1 MSRPDITVSIVSHRQ
16 NALVNRL
23 LADMNRYC
31 AERVTLILT
40 ENARDPVSLQ
50 TQECACPSHVVV
62 NRTPKG
68 FGANHNAA
76 FQLCRSRFFCVANPD
91 IRLDS
96 DPFPQL
102 LRRLTKT
109 KNEVGVVGPLVR
121 GPSGNVEDSA
131 RRFPT
136 FGVLAHRFFR
146 TGLRPDYPT
155 DRGAVEVDWVAGM
168 LMLFSAQAYRDVGG
182 FDETYF
188 MYYEDADICRRLKAT
203 GKSVIYDP
211 AAEVVHEARR
221 ASRKNPRL
229 ALHHIVSAIRF
240 VSRA

>member
-1 MSRPDITVSIVSHRQ
+1 MSGPDITVSIVSHRQ

-23 LADMNRYC
+23 LADMNRHC
-31 AERVTLILT
+31 ADRVTLILT
-40 ENARDPVSLQ
+40 ENASDPVRLE
-50 TQECACPSHVVV
+50 TQQCACPSQVVV
-62 NRTPKG
+62 NRMPKG

-76 FQLCRSRFFCVANPD
+76 FQLCRSPFFCVANPD

-102 LRRLTKT
+102 LRQFT

-136 FGVLAHRFFR
+136 FGVLAYRFFR

-182 FDETYF
+182 FDEAYF
-188 MYYEDADICRRLKAT
+188 MYFEDADICRRLKAA

-240 VSRA
+240 VSGR

>member
-1 MSRPDITVSIVSHRQ
+1 MSRRDITVSIVSHRQ

-23 LADMNRYC
+23 LADMNRHC
-31 AERVTLILT
+31 ADRVTLILT
-40 ENARDPVSLQ
+40 ENAGDPVRLE
-50 TQECACPSHVVV
+50 TQQCACPSQVVV
-62 NRTPKG
+62 NRMPKG

-76 FQLCRSRFFCVANPD
+76 FQLCRSPFFCVANPD

-96 DPFPQL
+96 DPFPPL
-102 LRRLTKT
+102 LRRFTN
-109 KNEVGVVGPLVR
+109 NEVGVVGPLVR

-136 FGVLAHRFFR
+136 FGVLARRFFR
-146 TGLRPDYPT
+146 TGMLPDYPT

-182 FDETYF
+182 FDEAYF
-188 MYYEDADICRRLKAT
+188 MYFEDADICRRLKAL

-240 VSRA
+240 VSGR